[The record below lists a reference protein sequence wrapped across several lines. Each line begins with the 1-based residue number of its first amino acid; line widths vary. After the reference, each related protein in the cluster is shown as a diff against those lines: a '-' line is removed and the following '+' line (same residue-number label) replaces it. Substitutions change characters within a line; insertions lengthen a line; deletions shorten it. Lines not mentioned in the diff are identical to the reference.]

1 MNPEALLAGFFLYL
15 GLLFLLARLGEE
27 RGGRLFQSPWTYTL
41 SLGVYATAW
50 TFFGSAGWA
59 ATSGPL
65 FLTIYLGPT
74 LALALWPL
82 LHLRLLRLA
91 RAHRLTSWADFLYLR
106 YGRDPLLGAVA
117 AGFLVLGLLPYLAL
131 QLKAIAQAFLFLSGE
146 VRPLGDVALYTAL
159 LLAFFTVLF
168 GTRRLDPTE
177 RHRGLVLAVA
187 FEGGVKLFAM
197 LVLGLYAL
205 LGHGAEPFREAVRRG
220 LDPLLLPPQG
230 LEGHLAWTGLT
241 FLALLAFLFLPRQF
255 HVAVVENTD
264 EHHLALA
271 SWAFPLYL
279 LLLNLPI
286 LPLALLGRLHHP
298 EVPPDL
304 YVLAVAREGGAAL
317 AFLAFLGGVSAAT
330 AMVVVETLALSILV
344 SHHLLAPL
352 LLRRQALGR
361 LLLFRRG
368 TILLILLLAYLYF
381 RLAGEAY
388 ALVGMGLISFVAVAQ
403 LAPAGLLGL
412 FWQGST
418 REGARAGLLGGILV
432 WAYTLLLPALVRS
445 GWLPQDLFAALPSF
459 LHPEGLFGVR
469 GLDPVVHGFLASLL
483 ANTGLH
489 LLVSLQQP
497 PPRPPAG
504 PGRRRPWPTS
514 WRGSWAPR
522 SGRT

>member
-1 MNPEALLAGFFLYL
+1 M
-15 GLLFLLARLGEE
+15 
-27 RGGRLFQSPWTYTL
+27 
-41 SLGVYATAW
+41 
-50 TFFGSAGWA
+50 SA
-59 ATSGPL
+59 
-65 FLTIYLGPT
+65 
-74 LALALWPL
+74 
-82 LHLRLLRLA
+82 
-91 RAHRLTSWADFLYLR
+91 
-106 YGRDPLLGAVA
+106 
-117 AGFLVLGLLPYLAL
+117 
-131 QLKAIAQAFLFLSGE
+131 
-146 VRPLGDVALYTAL
+146 AL
-159 LLAFFTVLF
+159 LLPALLLDAALGEPKWLWDRFPHPAVLMGRAVGLADRMLNNGPSKRAK
-168 GTRRLDPTE
+168 GT
-177 RHRGLVLAVA
+177 A
-187 FEGGVKLFAM
+187 AM
-197 LVLGLYAL
+197 LALGLYAL

-264 EHHLALA
+264 ERHLALA

-352 LLRRQALGR
+352 LLRRQALGH

-368 TILLILLLAYLYF
+368 TVLAVLLLAYLYF

-418 REGARAGLLGGILV
+418 REGALAGLFGGILV

-445 GWLPQDLFAALPSF
+445 GWLPQDLFAALEVRLLESLPRLRGHAPGTPGLLPGA
-459 LHPEGLFGVR
+459 LHETEALVRLLGVR
-469 GLDPVVHGFLASLL
+469 LALLHRALGEVEGVEGGHPLLGRGLGAFLELEGEVYLVALGAEKRGTVEEDLARLAYDVERAVHLALEALEAELWAFAEEVADYLHAAFLQAYRSALPEEAL
-483 ANTGLH
+483 EEAGWTRHMAEVAAEHLH
-489 LLVSLQQP
+489 REE
-497 PPRPPAG
+497 RPARKRIHERWQAKAG
-504 PGRRRPWPTS
+504 K
-514 WRGSWAPR
+514 A
-522 SGRT
+522 

>member
-1 MNPEALLAGFFLYL
+1 MSPEALLAGLFLYL

-146 VRPLGDVALYTAL
+146 ARPLGDVALYTAL
-159 LLAFFTVLF
+159 LLAFFTILF

-197 LVLGLYAL
+197 LALGLYAL

-220 LDPLLLPPQG
+220 PDPLLLPPQG
-230 LEGHLAWTGLT
+230 LEGHLAEG
-241 FLALLAFLFLPRQF
+241 FLPAPFQ
-255 HVAVVENTD
+255 
-264 EHHLALA
+264 
-271 SWAFPLYL
+271 
-279 LLLNLPI
+279 
-286 LPLALLGRLHHP
+286 
-298 EVPPDL
+298 
-304 YVLAVAREGGAAL
+304 
-317 AFLAFLGGVSAAT
+317 GGVG
-330 AMVVVETLALSILV
+330 LG
-344 SHHLLAPL
+344 
-352 LLRRQALGR
+352 QALG
-361 LLLFRRG
+361 
-368 TILLILLLAYLYF
+368 
-381 RLAGEAY
+381 
-388 ALVGMGLISFVAVAQ
+388 
-403 LAPAGLLGL
+403 PAGGKEEEEKEPAHALEL
-412 FWQGST
+412 
-418 REGARAGLLGGILV
+418 RP
-432 WAYTLLLPALVRS
+432 LP
-445 GWLPQDLFAALPSF
+445 
-459 LHPEGLFGVR
+459 
-469 GLDPVVHGFLASLL
+469 
-483 ANTGLH
+483 
-489 LLVSLQQP
+489 
-497 PPRPPAG
+497 
-504 PGRRRPWPTS
+504 
-514 WRGSWAPR
+514 
-522 SGRT
+522 